1 MHRAAVEERCK
12 HWVQVPSDAKRREDL
27 NKSVAATL
35 SALGCTYLDLLV
47 IEWPCHW
54 APGTKDADPS
64 GDGAATWSA
73 MEALVA
79 AGSVKQLGVAHHG
92 LGDVEALLDA
102 AKSAKPVVNMLE
114 LHPLCSQR
122 KLVGQLL
129 RKAHPPLT
137 PSHQPLPHPLS
148 CTFRQCVCVLYMG
161 LGSSS
166 NALAMSSLYRRPGA
180 RENSACPC
188 SSSTPPTAAVPPA
201 SAVIYWRSAVQP
213 GSPGLGCVGSWRL
226 ASLDAEPT
234 VMSQPSRGAVGSHNG
249 ACPPECEQEHPASH
263 HMHPVH
269 LHAAAPCLRCLPAR
283 LRSRCCSD
291 CM

>member
-1 MHRAAVEERCK
+1 MLSRQVPYIHPYMHRAAVEERCK

-27 NKSVAATL
+27 NQSVAATL

-92 LGDVEALLDA
+92 LADVEALLDA

-148 CTFRQCVCVLYMG
+148 CTFRQCVCVCYTWAWE
-161 LGSSS
+161 
-166 NALAMSSLYRRPGA
+166 ALPMRLPCHRCIVGA
-180 RENSACPC
+180 RPRTRELSMPLQFQHATDCGSAAGLSSHLLALNSAAWLPRPRVCWVLE
-188 SSSTPPTAAVPPA
+188 ARIA
-201 SAVIYWRSAVQP
+201 
-213 GSPGLGCVGSWRL
+213 GC
-226 ASLDAEPT
+226 
-234 VMSQPSRGAVGSHNG
+234 
-249 ACPPECEQEHPASH
+249 
-263 HMHPVH
+263 
-269 LHAAAPCLRCLPAR
+269 
-283 LRSRCCSD
+283 
-291 CM
+291 